1 MKIIKD
7 MFFRHFIKKLVAITM
22 NIVARKRRKRFVL
35 DEQEDDETNELL
47 NNGTFKMKEFTNNN
61 SPLIAKF
68 GEQIL
73 QGEFFYCIQNNLLL
87 RLSEF
92 YE

>member
-1 MKIIKD
+1 
-7 MFFRHFIKKLVAITM
+7 M

-87 RLSEF
+87 RLSELNAILSG
-92 YE
+92 YSYIKYILLINCLH